1 MAKFTS
7 DRLDLARD
15 LFITIQ
21 IFMKNLLAIIFTSL
35 CVSAFSQSIVGEW
48 QLVKQSTC
56 MDQKMK
62 PLPDSTQQ
70 LVNDMKSRSG
80 ATASTVTFKDN
91 QAGEESTRILNS
103 RKNGYN
109 KNFLYRFDGESLMV
123 LDKKSRTITDS
134 FIVEKFS
141 TDSLILSNASRP
153 CETRIFRKINKR

>member
-1 MAKFTS
+1 MIQPLILKSMKTI
-7 DRLDLARD
+7 LA
-15 LFITIQ
+15 FILTV
-21 IFMKNLLAIIFTSL
+21 FCL
-35 CVSAFSQSIVGEW
+35 SASGQSIVGEW

-70 LVNDMKSRSG
+70 LVKDMKSRST

-103 RKNGYN
+103 RKSGYS

-123 LDKKSRTITDS
+123 LDKKSRTITDN

-141 TDSLILSNASRP
+141 TDSLILSNAARP
-153 CETRIFRKINKR
+153 CETRIFRKINRK